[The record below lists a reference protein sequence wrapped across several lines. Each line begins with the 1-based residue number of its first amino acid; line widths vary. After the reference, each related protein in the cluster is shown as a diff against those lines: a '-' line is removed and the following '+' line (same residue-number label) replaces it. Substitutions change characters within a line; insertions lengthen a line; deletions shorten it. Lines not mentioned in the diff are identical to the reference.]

1 MLSSFLSS
9 TIHAFETLLYPFNWP
24 HTYIPVLPSFLIEMT
39 EAPTPY
45 IIGMM
50 RSCKTELVKYKNS
63 TDILIID
70 LDKHK
75 FIHDTKL
82 NEDIV
87 PESLKK
93 SLKMQINILTNMSK
107 NMSNYEKNLELCK
120 IFINFFVKTV
130 GNYQNYLVFVNEN
143 KNETHKFLVRF
154 GFVFFFKFK

>member
-1 MLSSFLSS
+1 MSS

-50 RSCKTELVKYKNS
+50 RSCKNELVKYKNS

-75 FIHDTKL
+75 LSHNTRL
-82 NEDIV
+82 YNEII
-87 PESLKK
+87 PENLKK
-93 SLKMQINILTNMSK
+93 SLKMEINILTNLSK

-120 IFINFFVKTV
+120 IFINFFVKTI
-130 GNYQNYLVFVNEN
+130 GNYRNYLVSVKEKEN
-143 KNETHKFLVRF
+143 KDETIKFLVR
-154 GFVFFFKFK
+154 